1 MIRHID
7 EVNFKEEVL
16 KEKGLVLVDF
26 SADWCMPCKLL
37 SMILESVANEFDNV
51 KIAKVDVD
59 ENPFIS
65 DEYGIKS
72 IPAIKVFKDG
82 NLIDEAIGFMPRGE
96 VIELIKD
103 NL

>member
-1 MIRHID
+1 MITHID

-16 KEKGLVLVDF
+16 KEKGLVIVDF

-37 SMILESVANEFDNV
+37 SKILESVANEFDNV

-65 DEYGIKS
+65 DEYGIQS